1 MRTAGP
7 TAPGFSSMTEA
18 CLEPETVS
26 PLLLELARALRARQF
41 YPPTH
46 PALRDTLERATA
58 VWRDGLDQVQELHL
72 ELRNGVLVLPSGA
85 PARGPAIDEI
95 AKALRLRRVR
105 TLRIHRELEARELLA
120 LIDALA
126 ESVDVQEASGGL
138 EQALSRAGVR
148 HITTSKIEFG
158 EHFAR
163 VRTAA
168 GEGQKEQGE
177 GGEGDFSQ
185 EPPAQEPP
193 SVSDPEPPEAPSTS
207 PEKLRSESIS
217 DLIKLLAELEKCDE
231 LSQYQ
236 ALANRIEERVAAMT
250 QAKNVVDGYRAVLV
264 CCRHASDAGGRSA
277 AIRADAEE
285 RLHRLIENQGM
296 LDLVID
302 HACSGAGLSS
312 VQATQTLICLGSSVV
327 PYLLKRHE
335 RASAVLQSQLTAVL
349 IAMGEAAF
357 PVILEQLEASS
368 PDSVRLAARLLGRMQ
383 HPGAADFL
391 LKKLL
396 EPDEELQREAA
407 RALARIGTDRAVQG
421 LLRAS
426 RKLPELTSVV
436 TTCLGETRSEAAV
449 PVLAQILDPS
459 QKYPEHE
466 QREAIRSLGRIRNPN
481 ALGALKQVME
491 RRSFFRR
498 KRNRML
504 RIAAARA
511 IGRIGGKAA
520 SALLATYAEGGDPA
534 VRRACR
540 ESIERMARAET
551 P

>member
-1 MRTAGP
+1 
-7 TAPGFSSMTEA
+7 MTEVR
-18 CLEPETVS
+18 LEPETIS

-58 VWRDGLDQVQELHL
+58 VWRDGLGQVQELHL
-72 ELRNGVLVLPSGA
+72 ELRNGVLVLPDGT
-85 PARGPAIDEI
+85 PTRGPAIDEI

-105 TLRIHRELEARELLA
+105 TLRIHRDLEARELLA

-126 ESVDVQEASGGL
+126 ESADVQEASGGL

-148 HITTSKIEFG
+148 HITTSEIEFG

-163 VRTAA
+163 ARKGAGA
-168 GEGQKEQGE
+168 GEEEEPEGEEEEPEGECGE
-177 GGEGDFSQ
+177 GEVPQ
-185 EPPAQEPP
+185 EPPVREAPP
-193 SVSDPEPPEAPSTS
+193 VLDPTPPETPSTS

-217 DLIKLLAELEKCDE
+217 ELIKLLAELEKCDE

-250 QAKNVVDGYRAVLV
+250 EAKNVVDGYRAVLV
-264 CCRHASDAGGRSA
+264 CCRHASDVGGRSA
-277 AIRADAEE
+277 EIRADAQD
-285 RLHRLIENQGM
+285 RLQRLVENQGM

-312 VQATQTLICLGSSVV
+312 VQATQALICLGASVV
-327 PYLLKRHE
+327 PYLLERHE

-349 IAMGEAAF
+349 IAMGETAF
-357 PVILEQLEASS
+357 PVILEQLETAT
-368 PDSVRLAARLLGRMQ
+368 PDRVRRAARLLGRMQ

-421 LLRAS
+421 LLQAS
-426 RKLPELTSVV
+426 RTLPELTSVV
-436 TTCLGETRSEAAV
+436 TACLGETRSEAAV

-459 QKYPEHE
+459 HKYPEHE
-466 QREAIRSLGRIRNPN
+466 QREAIHSLGRIRNPN
-481 ALGALKQVME
+481 ALRPLKQVME

-498 KRNRML
+498 RRNRML

-511 IGRIGGKAA
+511 IGRIGGKDA
-520 SALLATYAEGGDPA
+520 SALLAAYTEGGDPA
-534 VRRACR
+534 VRKACR
-540 ESIERMARAET
+540 ESLERMARAET